1 MVTAL
6 SSADIFLVIT
16 ITVDQKKHEQ
26 RAIETPID
34 ISINPGLIIINI
46 PTNPKIKAI
55 VL

>member
-6 SSADIFLVIT
+6 SLADIFLVIT
-16 ITVDQKKHEQ
+16 MTVDQNKHEHK
-26 RAIETPID
+26 AIETPID
-34 ISINPGLIIINI
+34 ISIKPGLIIINI